1 MSEISVRLPD
11 GNTLAVSQGSTVLQV
26 AEKIGPGLAKAALA
40 GRIDGQLVDLR
51 QSLREDVTLEIV
63 TARDRDA
70 GTVIR
75 HSAEHVMAD
84 AVKRLFPGAQIDA
97 GRADHSEKF
106 QYDFLVDEPFTP
118 EDLERIEKEML
129 SIIAEGATFSRQVV
143 SREDAKTRFGQ
154 LGEELKLSR
163 IDDIPEGSEIT
174 IFGHGDFADLCRG
187 PHVQHTKQIG
197 AVKLTGA
204 SGSYFRG
211 DESSYKL
218 QRIYG
223 TAFSSKKELKAHLAR
238 LEQAKQRDHR
248 RVGVELD
255 LYHLDPVAPG
265 SPFYL
270 PKGMVVYN
278 GLIDFIRD
286 LYPRYGFQEVMTPQL
301 CRAELFKTSGH
312 YEMFYDD
319 MYFFAG
325 ENEDEE
331 IGLKATNCPGHCQLF
346 KMRPRSYRELPLR
359 IAEFSRLHR
368 NERSGTLNGL
378 VRVRS
383 FAQDDGHIFCE
394 PDQVGPEV
402 QSFFEMMAEV
412 YGVLGL
418 EGVKMAVSTRP
429 KEFLGRPEDWDVA
442 EKTLVE
448 CVERAGFDCA
458 IKQGEAVF
466 YGPKVEADFLDVL
479 DRVWTLGTIQIDMA
493 MPGRFGLEYV
503 GRDGKRHQPAMLHR
517 AVLGSLER
525 FMAIYIEHTG
535 GDFPFWLSPVH
546 AVILPISAA
555 QHGRAREIEAALM
568 TAGIRAE
575 VDERSETLGFKIRE
589 AEINKVPL
597 SLVIGEKEVAAGT
610 VTPRLRKSKKKT
622 FEPMSL
628 DVLVSQLVKSTTA
641 RRMGPLS

>member
-1 MSEISVRLPD
+1 M
-11 GNTLAVSQGSTVLQV
+11 
-26 AEKIGPGLAKAALA
+26 
-40 GRIDGQLVDLR
+40 
-51 QSLREDVTLEIV
+51 
-63 TARDRDA
+63 
-70 GTVIR
+70 
-75 HSAEHVMAD
+75 
-84 AVKRLFPGAQIDA
+84 
-97 GRADHSEKF
+97 
-106 QYDFLVDEPFTP
+106 
-118 EDLERIEKEML
+118 
-129 SIIAEGATFSRQVV
+129 
-143 SREDAKTRFGQ
+143 
-154 LGEELKLSR
+154 
-163 IDDIPEGSEIT
+163 
-174 IFGHGDFADLCRG
+174 
-187 PHVQHTKQIG
+187 
-197 AVKLTGA
+197 
-204 SGSYFRG
+204 
-211 DESSYKL
+211 
-218 QRIYG
+218 
-223 TAFSSKKELKAHLAR
+223 
-238 LEQAKQRDHR
+238 
-248 RVGVELD
+248 
-255 LYHLDPVAPG
+255 
-265 SPFYL
+265 
-270 PKGMVVYN
+270 
-278 GLIDFIRD
+278 
-286 LYPRYGFQEVMTPQL
+286 
-301 CRAELFKTSGH
+301 
-312 YEMFYDD
+312 
-319 MYFFAG
+319 
-325 ENEDEE
+325 
-331 IGLKATNCPGHCQLF
+331 
-346 KMRPRSYRELPLR
+346 
-359 IAEFSRLHR
+359 
-368 NERSGTLNGL
+368 
-378 VRVRS
+378 
-383 FAQDDGHIFCE
+383 
-394 PDQVGPEV
+394 